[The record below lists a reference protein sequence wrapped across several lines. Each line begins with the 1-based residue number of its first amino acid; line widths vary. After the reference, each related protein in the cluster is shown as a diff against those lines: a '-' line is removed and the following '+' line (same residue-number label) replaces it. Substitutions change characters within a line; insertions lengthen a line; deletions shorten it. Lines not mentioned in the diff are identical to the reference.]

1 MTGVRCRERTEC
13 DFCDHLGDLAFNVRL
28 IAIWTALSGWRPR
41 TNGFRAG
48 ILMFSSN
55 GITIRYLSGRSCM
68 SVLTLPTGNNKWT
81 QLPAINEEFET
92 ILPELS

>member
-1 MTGVRCRERTEC
+1 
-13 DFCDHLGDLAFNVRL
+13 
-28 IAIWTALSGWRPR
+28 
-41 TNGFRAG
+41 
-48 ILMFSSN
+48 MFSSN

-68 SVLTLPTGNNKWT
+68 SVLTLPAGNNKWT